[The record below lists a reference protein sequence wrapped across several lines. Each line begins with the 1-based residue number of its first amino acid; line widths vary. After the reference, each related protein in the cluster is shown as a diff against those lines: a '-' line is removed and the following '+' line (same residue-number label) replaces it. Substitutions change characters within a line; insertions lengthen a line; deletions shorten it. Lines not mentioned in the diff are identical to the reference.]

1 MIPARQAV
9 LFGLVGVVGFFVDA
23 GVLTLLK
30 GWLGLYGGRA
40 VSFFCAVAAT
50 WLLNCAFTFGGRAS
64 GHGPLKEMLIY
75 LGLMMIGGA
84 VNYLAYALLVAHS
97 PLVAAFPVLGV
108 AAGSLAGMTFNLLT
122 SRFLL
127 FRHAAP
133 ASG

>member
-1 MIPARQAV
+1 MIPARQAM

-23 GVLTLLK
+23 GVLYLLK
-30 GWLGLYGGRA
+30 GWLGLYVGRA

-50 WLLNCAFTFGGRAS
+50 WLLNRAFTFGNRAS